1 MFKRGRLKVL
11 YLGIIILIFL
21 LNNANADIFQAG
33 QYLESAQN
41 FDGSWGTDPAT
52 IYFETTEAV
61 KTLFSLGRTGDPY
74 QRGVNFVANYEIGGV
89 EDYARTVESIFPSGM
104 DVSDDINKILAA
116 QNTDGG
122 FGFDTDYDSD
132 VYHTA
137 LALIAL
143 KAAGISDPGIIS
155 PAISYLISQ
164 QKADGSFGLSADH
177 DSIYLTSLVA
187 LALFE
192 FSDTYSLDPQLNDAN
207 DWLISKQNV
216 DGGFGENSS
225 TVFETSYALMA
236 MLNVDPTYSGLQ
248 DALDYLNAN
257 QNPDG
262 SFLGE
267 VYSTAVGAQALDSSL
282 NDRDGD
288 GVPDMGDNCFLV
300 SNPDQKD
307 YEDDGLGDVCDCL
320 GDLDGDGDVDGYDL
334 ALNIE
339 GGILISVEGFAMN
352 FSNIYCEN

>member
-1 MFKRGRLKVL
+1 MFMKRNQMVAAVVL
-11 YLGIIILIFL
+11 LYVIFASG
-21 LNNANADIFQAG
+21 NVYADSNQAG
-33 QYLESAQN
+33 AYLESTQN

-74 QRGVNFVANYEIGGV
+74 RSGVNFVANYEIGGV
-89 EDYARTVESIFPSGM
+89 EDRARTVESIFPSGM
-104 DVSDDINKILAA
+104 DVSDDINKIIAA
-116 QNTDGG
+116 QNADGG

-155 PAISYLISQ
+155 PALSYLISQ
-164 QKADGSFGLSADH
+164 QKADGSFGLSVDH

-192 FSDTYSLDPQLNDAN
+192 FSDTYSLNPQLNDAN
-207 DWLISKQNV
+207 DWLKTKQNA
-216 DGGFGENSS
+216 DGAFGEIGS

-248 DALDYLNAN
+248 DALDYLDAN

-288 GVPDMGDNCFLV
+288 GVQDIMDNCFLEP
-300 SNPDQKD
+300 NPGQADN
-307 YEDDGLGDVCDCL
+307 EGDGLGAEL
-320 GDLDGDGDVDGYDL
+320 QGGYFRSEKT
-334 ALNIE
+334 NH
-339 GGILISVEGFAMN
+339 
-352 FSNIYCEN
+352 